1 MALPPFPSIGPKS
14 GIHFWD
20 SSDAPFFKQLIVRGG
35 KPEPLFR
42 TMRLVRRFCGALLLG
57 LSITIGVEDGLRPA
71 QAQEVSEAGFQR
83 FVQSLWPAAKARGIS
98 RATFDEAFRGVQPDP
113 KIIALTKKQS
123 EFVRPIWDYINGS
136 ISAQRLQ
143 RGREMN
149 AEWSKTLAAIERT
162 YGVPRSVVLGV
173 WGMETNFGSFTGS
186 IYAVRAL
193 ATLAYTGY
201 RDDFFKEELLIAL
214 QILDEEHI
222 DRDKMLGS
230 WAGAMGQTQFM
241 PSSFMKYAVDG
252 NRDGVRDIWSSV
264 PDAMASTANY
274 LRKQGWQPGLPWG
287 FEVKLPQSFDFRHL
301 KQNFAYWQALG
312 VRRLDGKAMPR
323 TGEAS
328 LFLPGGANGPAF
340 LVTSNYDVIKTYNSS
355 DAYAMGV
362 AHLGDRIMGGLP
374 IQGAWPKDQP
384 MLAKDERQELQQRL
398 ARLGFYEGETDGK
411 FGSKTREAVRNFQ
424 LRRGLIPDGYADY
437 AVLRELRTAR

>member
-1 MALPPFPSIGPKS
+1 MHPPPS
-14 GIHFWD
+14 
-20 SSDAPFFKQLIVRGG
+20 
-35 KPEPLFR
+35 
-42 TMRLVRRFCGALLLG
+42 MVRRFCGALLLG
-57 LSITIGVEDGLRPA
+57 LSVAAGVDGGVRPA

-83 FVQSLWPAAKARGIS
+83 FVQGLWPAAKARGIS

-113 KIIALTKKQS
+113 KIVALTKKQS

-143 RGREMN
+143 RGREMA
-149 AEWSKTLAAIERT
+149 AEWSKTLAAVEKT
-162 YGVPRSVVLGV
+162 YGVPSAVVLGV
-173 WGMETNFGSFTGS
+173 WGMETNFGSFSGS
-186 IYAVRAL
+186 IYTVRAL
-193 ATLAYTGY
+193 ATLAYAGY
-201 RDDFFKEELLIAL
+201 RGDFFKDELLVAL

-252 NRDGVRDIWSSV
+252 NRDGMRDIWSSV

-274 LRKQGWQPGLPWG
+274 LRQQGWQPGLPWG
-287 FEVKLPQSFDFRHL
+287 FEVKLPQGFDFRHL
-301 KQNFAYWQALG
+301 KQNFAQWQVLG
-312 VRRLDGKAMPR
+312 LRRIDGKAMPR
-323 TGEAS
+323 AGDAS
-328 LFLPGGANGPAF
+328 LFLPGGAIGPAF
-340 LVTSNYDVIKTYNSS
+340 LLTSNYDVIKTYNSS

-384 MLAKDERQELQQRL
+384 MLGRDERQELQQRL
-398 ARLGFYEGETDGK
+398 AQLGFYEGETDGK

-424 LRRGLIPDGYADY
+424 LRRGLVPDGYADN
-437 AVLRELRTAR
+437 AVLRELRAAR